1 MNKYQAFR
9 DGRVRSGKHGAA
21 LAPGVRRSDEL
32 RLAGCAY
39 PDAALT
45 RRVGGL
51 AELTSVS
58 VVGLRRWEG

>member
-1 MNKYQAFR
+1 MNKHQAFPHE
-9 DGRVRSGKHGAA
+9 RVRSGKHGAA

-39 PDAALT
+39 PDAALS
-45 RRVGGL
+45 RRVGGP
-51 AELTSVS
+51 AELTLLS